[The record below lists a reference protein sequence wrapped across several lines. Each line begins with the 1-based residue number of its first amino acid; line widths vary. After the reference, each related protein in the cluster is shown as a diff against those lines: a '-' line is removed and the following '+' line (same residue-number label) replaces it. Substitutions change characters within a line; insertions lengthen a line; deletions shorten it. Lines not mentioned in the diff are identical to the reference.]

1 MFGERREIQLGK
13 WTGWWRCRE
22 INTFNQRTNLR
33 VGKWW
38 ITVRLDSLSERWISL
53 NYNCIKHAREDSWKL
68 FGTLKSDLKRKTDF
82 VTDSLSLVIFI
93 HRNRWLW
100 SVEGDSAGRNI
111 SMGSYDYMDRSLP
124 GWVDKWRQACVGGY
138 LEEWLTRQMDAL
150 FFVLSLHP
158 GNEVPSQSSEVHPG
172 SGGSTDAWKGPRG
185 QSKSWIQGQSI

>member
-22 INTFNQRTNLR
+22 IDTFNQRTNLR

-68 FGTLKSDLKRKTDF
+68 FGTLKLDLKRKTDF

-124 GWVDKWRQACVGGY
+124 GWVDKWRQACVGVLGRVTDQTDGCVIFCLVSSPRKWSSIPKLRSPSGVRWEHRC
-138 LEEWLTRQMDAL
+138 LER
-150 FFVLSLHP
+150 S
-158 GNEVPSQSSEVHPG
+158 
-172 SGGSTDAWKGPRG
+172 
-185 QSKSWIQGQSI
+185 